1 MLVDARSGP
10 SEPVGIPHSLSELGE
25 ILTPGEVATYLKIP
39 KKTVYKMLQT
49 GELRAFKAG
58 KHWRV
63 SRDNLGAWIAYQS
76 QKNGEHTK

>member
-1 MLVDARSGP
+1 MPVLAHP
-10 SEPVGIPHSLSELGE
+10 SPLASPTPFQNLAKFSL
-25 ILTPGEVATYLKIP
+25 PGEVATYLKIP